1 MTKSMKYIALL
12 VIGVLVI
19 ILSYQAYWLVGLYH
33 TMQTK
38 MHSDIQE
45 VIRVSD
51 YDEMMYRTEALH
63 QDKNGPHGRM
73 DVSVSANSNHTSVKS
88 GSVLKNKKRH
98 IAKNSSETDLPV
110 KDFATLLKNPT
121 AVMAFGLYMQQGI
134 HAALDQL
141 KQVDSRH
148 FDRLL
153 THRLDSLGIHS
164 PHLTLYLS
172 HYRQDGNK
180 SKVYTDTLAAYGRK
194 NITYTDT
201 FRIDINQATG
211 TEYQVFITD
220 TNRAVLY
227 QMKGILIASLVIL
240 LILIL
245 AFWYLIHT
253 ILKQKTLDEMKTD
266 FTNNITHEL
275 KTPIAVAYAANDAL
289 LNFNVASDREK
300 AKKYLTISQEQLR
313 RLSGLVEQILS
324 MSMERRKTM
333 KLSTEDV
340 NIRSVVT
347 PLISQQKLKADKPT
361 DITTDIPEE
370 LSIKT
375 DRMHFANIISNLID
389 NAIKYSCDKADI
401 SIAACT
407 ENHQVVI
414 RVTDRGI
421 GIAAD
426 KQKYIFDK
434 FYRVPHG
441 NQHEAKGYGL
451 GLYYVKSMMDKLHGS
466 ITVKSEP
473 GKGTTFILKF
483 ND

>member
-1 MTKSMKYIALL
+1 MRAVQKITVINKGGYVFNYSVQWLGSDGRWVTSTWNSGNYPVAQSVTTPPLET
-12 VIGVLVI
+12 IGVP
-19 ILSYQAYWLVGLYH
+19 A
-33 TMQTK
+33 
-38 MHSDIQE
+38 D
-45 VIRVSD
+45 
-51 YDEMMYRTEALH
+51 AL
-63 QDKNGPHGRM
+63 
-73 DVSVSANSNHTSVKS
+73 
-88 GSVLKNKKRH
+88 
-98 IAKNSSETDLPV
+98 
-110 KDFATLLKNPT
+110 
-121 AVMAFGLYMQQGI
+121 AV
-134 HAALDQL
+134 
-141 KQVDSRH
+141 
-148 FDRLL
+148 
-153 THRLDSLGIHS
+153 T
-164 PHLTLYLS
+164 
-172 HYRQDGNK
+172 
-180 SKVYTDTLAAYGRK
+180 VYGH
-194 NITYTDT
+194 
-201 FRIDINQATG
+201 
-211 TEYQVFITD
+211 
-220 TNRAVLY
+220 AVLGSSG
-227 QMKGILIASLVIL
+227 QG
-240 LILIL
+240 
-245 AFWYLIHT
+245 
-253 ILKQKTLDEMKTD
+253 
-266 FTNNITHEL
+266 
-275 KTPIAVAYAANDAL
+275 TPFVAYAANDAL